1 MGRNREEQLHV
12 ILLGAPGAGKG
23 TQAVQISERVGLAH
37 IASGDLFR
45 REQDSGSELGKIAK
59 SYMEKGLLVPD
70 EVTVKMILGRI
81 AAPDC
86 AKGFLLDGFPR
97 TLEQAKAL
105 DQALAEE
112 GKSINLVL
120 YIKVSTEELLRRLS
134 GRWICRNCQA
144 PYNIVELPP
153 KVPGKCDYCGG
164 ELYQRPD
171 DAEETARKRLEVYFA
186 QTMPLIEY
194 YTEAGK
200 LVEIEGEKGIEAVT
214 QDLIAAIEAG
224 IVR

>member
-1 MGRNREEQLHV
+1 LRV

-23 TQAVQISERVGLAH
+23 TQAVAISRRLGMAH

-45 REQDSGSELGKIAK
+45 QEQASGSELGQIAK

-70 EVTVKMILGRI
+70 EVTVKMVLGRI

-105 DQALAEE
+105 DEALARE
-112 GKSINLVL
+112 GKGIDLVL
-120 YIKVSTEELLRRLS
+120 YIKVSNEELLRRLS
-134 GRWICRNCQA
+134 GRWICRDCQA
-144 PYNIVELPP
+144 PFNAVEMPP
-153 KVPGKCDYCGG
+153 KVAGKCDHCGG
-164 ELYQRPD
+164 ELYQRAD
-171 DAEETARKRLEVYFA
+171 DTEETARKRLDVYFA

-194 YTEAGK
+194 YTRSGK
-200 LVEIEGEKGIEAVT
+200 LVEADGEKGIDEVT
-214 QDLIAAIEAG
+214 EDLVRVLKAG
-224 IVR
+224 R

>member
-1 MGRNREEQLHV
+1 MSRGEQLHV

-23 TQAVQISERVGLAH
+23 TQAVEISQRLGLAH
-37 IASGDLFR
+37 VASGDLFR
-45 REQDSGSELGKIAK
+45 QEQDSGSELGKVAK

-70 EVTVKMILGRI
+70 KVTVGMILGRI

-86 AKGFLLDGFPR
+86 AKGILLDGFPR

-105 DQALAEE
+105 EQALAEE
-112 GKSINLVL
+112 NKGIDLVL
-120 YIKVSTEELLRRLS
+120 YIKVSNEELLRRLS

-144 PYNIVELPP
+144 PYNIVEVPP
-153 KVPGKCDYCGG
+153 KVAGKCDQCSG
-164 ELYQRPD
+164 ELYQRAD
-171 DAEETARKRLEVYFA
+171 DTEETARKRLDVYFA

-194 YTEAGK
+194 YIKAGK
-200 LVEIEGEKGIEAVT
+200 LVEINGEKGIEAVGE
-214 QDLIAAIEAG
+214 DLIAAIEAG